1 VRKYITVFNLG
12 LQNTFVYRWN
22 YFLRAVFGLIPLAG
36 TVFLWRAVFRE
47 PGGGMNGYDYGS
59 MIYYYLL
66 TIIVSNLVTPT
77 EDEWQI
83 ASDIREGQINS
94 FLTKPV
100 NYLAYRFSIFL
111 SGRLVFTAVTVLPV
125 AVILFYF
132 RAYLALPSSVLTY
145 ICALLSLVM
154 AALMQ
159 FFITY
164 SLAMMAFWILEI
176 STIVFIVYSFE
187 YFLGGQMFP
196 VDIMPAG
203 IQAVMKWLPFYY
215 ELFCPIAIF
224 MERLR
229 QFCAAESLQ
238 KNRDWTKQLVI
249 KRQPFHHRLDSG
261 GHDVDG
267 KHLAAEKIFKRVN
280 DEDDGRDFQDPEG
293 HHGEAVG
300 DEKLHERRHHH
311 RQAAVDIGQCMIR
324 QRNVAPEINK
334 NEGDG
339 RQGDYGVNETAAQKD
354 AESIREITH
363 RLGQERID
371 LTFANIGCDLPF
383 VFGGRDEVADQERE
397 QIIINHRTV
406 VIAVHPAAALAKD
419 RAPEKHRAGERN

>member
-1 VRKYITVFNLG
+1 MKKYITVFNLG

-22 YFLRAVFGLIPLAG
+22 YLLRAVFGLIPLAG
-36 TVFLWRAVFRE
+36 TVFLWRAIFRE
-47 PGGGMNGYDYGS
+47 PGGGMHGYTYGS

-66 TIIVSNLVTPT
+66 TIVVSNLVTPT

-111 SGRLVFTAVTVLPV
+111 SGRLVFTAVTIPPIIM
-125 AVILFYF
+125 ILFYF
-132 RAYLALPSSVLTY
+132 RDYLALPSNVLTY
-145 ICALLSLVM
+145 IFALLSLVM

-176 STIVFIVYSFE
+176 TTIVFIVYSFE

-229 QFCAAESLQ
+229 GAEMAQALAIQTGWLLITWAAAHFM
-238 KNRDWTKQLVI
+238 W
-249 KRQPFHHRLDSG
+249 KRGL
-261 GHDVDG
+261 GHY
-267 KHLAAEKIFKRVN
+267 
-280 DEDDGRDFQDPEG
+280 Q
-293 HHGEAVG
+293 AVG
-300 DEKLHERRHHH
+300 
-311 RQAAVDIGQCMIR
+311 G
-324 QRNVAPEINK
+324 
-334 NEGDG
+334 
-339 RQGDYGVNETAAQKD
+339 
-354 AESIREITH
+354 
-363 RLGQERID
+363 
-371 LTFANIGCDLPF
+371 
-383 VFGGRDEVADQERE
+383 
-397 QIIINHRTV
+397 
-406 VIAVHPAAALAKD
+406 
-419 RAPEKHRAGERN
+419 